1 MVTHIEKRTNLHS
14 KNIVSHL
21 QSEIEY
27 SAQLLQ
33 PLKSSSTN
41 LSRLLSST
49 INPTNITF
57 FDINTKVAPLLF
69 QALKTIPH
77 LTQISFTGTQGLF
90 FTYYNDGDQVLTM
103 YSNSSIV
110 DALNKTIY
118 YIQPVNRDTGEI
130 FGEALISNTTV
141 NINTS
146 LTYDTNDTLY
156 EFASLGMK
164 LNNFSELL
172 FINSARIN
180 KIGVLSVGFSVKTI
194 ADYITRVVD
203 RQGTKSYLAT
213 KDGNVIAKGNQNI
226 GLKILNDSVLL
237 QSLNANG
244 DIIRNEGS
252 VSCKNQVYDSSL
264 NIQDSQYFVHCYP
277 IDIFGIESVYVMVIP
292 KNEISDFDP
301 RYREKGLILLIA
313 MMVVTFIAISSFVF
327 MNIGVTRR
335 EMQLCASLIKQM
347 EATEQAER
355 KNMNK
360 SLAFASASHDLRAYL
375 AGLIG
380 LIEMSSKLVLSN
392 ADTDFNLNL
401 KSRSELET
409 NFKQMDNCAQD
420 LLGLLNSILDTSKM
434 EAGKMQL
441 EEEEF
446 DLSYLV
452 EDVVDLYYPM
462 AMKKGVE
469 LVLDSCNGSVF
480 KYSRVKGDRRKLKQV
495 LCNLLSNAVKFTDEG
510 HITVRA
516 WAQKS
521 TLQKSIIKSN
531 QNSVMKPFS
540 WMFFK
545 KNDKEFEDIEA
556 VSSIQQDACL
566 MDFVFEVD
574 DTGKGIPKE
583 NYKSVFENYV
593 QVKENAVGQVGTG
606 LGLGIVQSLVR
617 LMHGDIE
624 IVDKEVGKKGT
635 CFKFNV
641 LLALCENETVT
652 YGLREGFEYGSTSG
666 DKNQVPEKR
675 FVHNV
680 SSSSNIRP
688 LSPRLQICP
697 SSSPKTESS
706 HVILYL
712 NDEERRRTSQ
722 MFIESLGIKV
732 KVVKNRKHLIDTLK
746 KVKKQTGHQISDQ
759 SSSES
764 SELGSRCTSYNSS
777 YSRASTKIPMRALD
791 GAEYV
796 SSMFKMTNN
805 GAAPSFV
812 LIIIDANAGQ
822 FSKLCNIVSN
832 FKKDLVNPSKVV
844 WLEKPFASSVD
855 FKTIDRDDIV
865 ISKPFH
871 GTRLFQVIKFLP
883 EFGGNWKSNSSTKAL
898 RELRSQ
904 VSSHDESVNLNT
916 KFYKEKKIHVD
927 QNEIQECGESGN
939 SKPLSGKKFMIVDD
953 SPMLRKIAMATLSS
967 LGVTSIDQCENGK
980 EALKQVE
987 QGLKKDFPNPPYDYI
1002 LMDCQMPEMD
1012 GFEATRKIR
1021 EMEKEY
1027 GVHISIIALSAEI
1040 DKLTT
1045 ETRMDFHITKPIKKE
1060 HLLKAINYIENSEI

>member
-1 MVTHIEKRTNLHS
+1 MALLRPSSFIILLAYGALIVLAALTPCWYVMVTHIQKRANSHS
-14 KNIVSHL
+14 NNIVSNL

-27 SAQLLQ
+27 SAELLQ
-33 PLKSSSTN
+33 PFKSSSTN
-41 LSRLLSST
+41 LARLLSST
-49 INPTNITF
+49 VNSTNITF
-57 FDINTKVAPLLF
+57 SDIKTKVAPLLF

-77 LTQISFTGTQGLF
+77 LTQISYIGTQGLS
-90 FTYYNDGDQVLTM
+90 FTYYNDDDQVLAM

-110 DALNKTIY
+110 DASNKTIY

-130 FGEALISNTTV
+130 FGEALISNKTI
-141 NINTS
+141 NIKLS
-146 LTYDTNDTLY
+146 LIPGTNDTRHKC
-156 EFASLGMK
+156 ASLGTK
-164 LNNFSELL
+164 LNNVSELL

-180 KIGVLSVGFSVKTI
+180 KIGVISLGFSGKTI
-194 ADYITRVVD
+194 TDYVTQVVD
-203 RQGTKSYLAT
+203 RQGTISYLAT

-244 DIIRNEGS
+244 DIIRNEGG
-252 VSCKNQVYDSSL
+252 VSCKDQVYDSSL
-264 NIQDSQYFVHCYP
+264 NIQDTQYFVQCYP
-277 IDIFGIESVYVMVIP
+277 IDIIGVESVYVMVVP

-301 RYREKGLILLIA
+301 RYKKKGLILLIV
-313 MMVVTFIAISSFVF
+313 MMVLIFIAISSFLFV
-327 MNIGVTRR
+327 NIGVTRR
-335 EMQLCASLIKQM
+335 EMNLCASLIKQM

-392 ADTDFNLNL
+392 TGTDLNL
-401 KSRSELET
+401 KPRSELET

-420 LLGLLNSILDTSKM
+420 LLGLLNSILDTSKI

-469 LVLDSCNGSVF
+469 LVLDSCNGSVIR
-480 KYSRVKGDRRKLKQV
+480 YSRVKGDRRKLKQV

-521 TLQKSIIKSN
+521 TLQKSIIKRN
-531 QNSVMKPFS
+531 QNSVMKPLS

-545 KNDKEFEDIEA
+545 KNDKDVDDIEA
-556 VSSIQQDACL
+556 VSSIQQDTCL

-583 NYKSVFENYV
+583 KYKSVFENYV
-593 QVKENAVGQVGTG
+593 QVKENTVGQVGTG

-624 IVDKEVGKKGT
+624 IVEKEVGKKGT

-641 LLALCENETVT
+641 LLSLCENDAVT

-666 DKNQVPEKR
+666 NR
-675 FVHNV
+675 N
-680 SSSSNIRP
+680 
-688 LSPRLQICP
+688 QICP
-697 SSSPKTESS
+697 SSSPKTEPS

-712 NDEERRRTSQ
+712 ADEERRRTSQ

-746 KVKKQTGHQISDQ
+746 KIKKQNGHQISDQ

-764 SELGSRCTSYNSS
+764 SELGSRCPSYNSS
-777 YSRASTKIPMRALD
+777 YSRGSTKIPLRALD

-805 GAAPSFV
+805 GAATSFV
-812 LIIIDANAGQ
+812 LIIIDANAGP
-822 FSKLCNIVSN
+822 FSKLSTIVTN
-832 FKKDLVNPSKVV
+832 FKKDLVNPSKVI
-844 WLEKPFASSVD
+844 WLEKPFESSID
-855 FKTIDRDDIV
+855 FKTIDRDDVV

-883 EFGGNWKSNSSTKAL
+883 EFGGNLKSNSSNKAL

-904 VSSHDESVNLNT
+904 VSSHDESVYLNT
-916 KFYKEKKIHVD
+916 KSCRETKSYID
-927 QNEIQECGESGN
+927 QND
-939 SKPLSGKKFMIVDD
+939 SKPLSGKKFLVIDD

-987 QGLKKDFPNPPYDYI
+987 QGLKNDFPNPPYDYI

-1045 ETRMDFHITKPIKKE
+1045 ETGMDFHITKPIKKE
-1060 HLLKAINYIENSEI
+1060 HLLKAITYIENSEI